1 MQNSFISKTTVR
13 ADVDSDDGTYIMNG
27 TKTWVTNAP
36 SADVFTVFANLIT
49 RGNTLKSKD
58 TTLAHQPQLTAFL
71 VERQMPGVHIHADK
85 LDKKIGLKGIETC
98 PVTFDNVVLT
108 PDHIIGEEGKGAE
121 VLQHTLSS
129 DRLVSHSIQYFS
141 RI

>member
-27 TKTWVTNAP
+27 TKTWVVNAP

-58 TTLAHQPQLTAFL
+58 TTLALRS
-71 VERQMPGVHIHADK
+71 VNSNI
-85 LDKKIGLKGIETC
+85 LK
-98 PVTFDNVVLT
+98 
-108 PDHIIGEEGKGAE
+108 EEPK
-121 VLQHTLSS
+121 
-129 DRLVSHSIQYFS
+129 RKVSA
-141 RI
+141 